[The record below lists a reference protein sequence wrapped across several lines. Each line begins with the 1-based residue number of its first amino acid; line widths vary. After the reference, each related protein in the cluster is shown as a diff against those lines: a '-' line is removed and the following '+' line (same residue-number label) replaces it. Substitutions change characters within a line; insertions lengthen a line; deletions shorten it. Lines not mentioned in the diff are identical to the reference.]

1 MKSANFN
8 SETDIGSKL
17 KIVKNKWVKSW
28 NKLGNFACRE
38 VADGFLSK
46 KLCSVAALSM
56 VGNMMLFC
64 KFCTHYPTTLT

>member
-1 MKSANFN
+1 MIEIIKQVRH
-8 SETDIGSKL
+8 G
-17 KIVKNKWVKSW
+17 V
-28 NKLGNFACRE
+28 CRE

-64 KFCTHYPTTLT
+64 KFCQHYPTTLT